1 MKPDLL
7 VFLTVVVLLG
17 ATITGMTM
25 EGKPRSSTILISE
38 HTIR

>member
-25 EGKPRSSTILISE
+25 DGKSRTPQVLVSE
-38 HTIR
+38 HIIR